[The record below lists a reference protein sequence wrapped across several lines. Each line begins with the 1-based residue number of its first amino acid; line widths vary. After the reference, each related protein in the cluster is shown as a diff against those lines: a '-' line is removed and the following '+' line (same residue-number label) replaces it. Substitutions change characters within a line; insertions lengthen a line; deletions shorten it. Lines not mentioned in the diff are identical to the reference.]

1 MPEKPPEA
9 TLCDRE
15 TFEGLKKEMGPFFV
29 SDVFPIA
36 HESARSASP
45 GETLVPRRR
54 ILPVYPSSWG
64 AQDEQI
70 PWLLLFQSLDERLN
84 QMMTVLGKVS
94 RREAVVLPKPS
105 YVQISGSGLMFG
117 SHVLYEPDERIVL
130 LLDLPV
136 FPPVEIETAGRV
148 LGAMKGDGQD
158 GADPYRVVALFEKMS
173 PRFQDQLVQ
182 YIIVRQRE
190 EIQEVRSG
198 PSPPVASKNRIG

>member
-1 MPEKPPEA
+1 MPEAPPEV

-36 HESARSASP
+36 HDSARSESP
-45 GETLVPRRR
+45 DETLVPRRR

-64 AQDEQI
+64 SREEQV
-70 PWLLLFQSLDERLN
+70 PWLFLFQSLDERLN

-94 RREAVVLPKPS
+94 RGETVVFPRPS
-105 YVQISGSGLMFG
+105 CVQISGTGLLFG
-117 SHVLYEPDERIVL
+117 SHRPYEPDERIVL

-136 FPPVEIETAGRV
+136 FPPVEIQTAGRV
-148 LGAMKGDGQD
+148 LGSMKGDGK
-158 GADPYRVVALFEKMS
+158 GGNDPYCVVALFEKMS

-182 YIIVRQRE
+182 YIVVRQRE
-190 EIQEVRSG
+190 EIQDVRSG
-198 PSPPVASKNRIG
+198 PSPPVASKSRIG